1 MNFCRAGSL
10 FFCAECLS
18 WLGTV
23 KHGKAALKYLSF
35 FSFFSDQS
43 GLRDGAEAFFEVS
56 ENIIDMLGADG
67 QADRVLANALVKQL
81 LL

>member
-1 MNFCRAGSL
+1 VHALTAKSHAGLHSAYLPWGKHEKTAGRQIDFCRAGSL

-35 FSFFSDQS
+35 FSFFPDLS
-43 GLRDGAEAFFEVS
+43 GL
-56 ENIIDMLGADG
+56 
-67 QADRVLANALVKQL
+67 
-81 LL
+81 